1 MTQEMMMKPA
11 LGMTIKVNIVEEQL
25 EELWIQ

>member
-11 LGMTIKVNIVEEQL
+11 LGMTIKVDLVEEKL